1 MVQVEKQTN
10 HLLVVYYFSN
20 DVAAYISRPLI
31 LTPAGPFWNPVFVL
45 LRLVKTITFR
55 NGFVTPDPHWV
66 LPVDGRRLLLYTMR
80 VSFQSWGNRNGRLSM
95 TALRVSVVHD
105 RFSFS
110 IQKWGGGW

>member
-1 MVQVEKQTN
+1 
-10 HLLVVYYFSN
+10 
-20 DVAAYISRPLI
+20 
-31 LTPAGPFWNPVFVL
+31 

-110 IQKWGGGW
+110 IQKWGGGWWNITHISSLFWFSRLLANHFSYDVIRVDSHFFF